1 MIVYIHG
8 NNATPLSFSYIRGA
22 INQEAIC
29 LDYDSKNGFMVN
41 LRRFVDELENIPQI
55 FFVGHSLGGI
65 YALHLANIFPE
76 KVVGGVTLSTPFGG
90 CKSADMIKY
99 MLPFS
104 QVMKDIGT
112 DSSPVTDTHR
122 MSIGAPWVN
131 VVSTGGPSP
140 FIMGRNDG
148 VVSYESMTHLSS
160 KMDIIELEAN
170 HFEILMHPNVVDII
184 QKRQR
189 RI

>member
-8 NNATPLSFSYIRGA
+8 NNATSLSFNYIRSE
-22 INQEAIC
+22 INQESLC

-41 LRRFVDELENIPQI
+41 LRRFADELEDIPKI

-65 YALHLANIFPE
+65 YALHLAKIFPE
-76 KVVGGVTLSTPFGG
+76 KVIGGVTLSTPFGG

-112 DSSPVTDTHR
+112 DSVPVTDTHR
-122 MSIGAPWVN
+122 MTICCPWTN
-131 VVSTGGPSP
+131 IVSTGGSSP

-148 VVSYESMTHLSS
+148 VVSYESMTHLST

-170 HFEILMHPNVVDII
+170 HFEILMHPCAVDII
-184 QKRQR
+184 RKKLM
-189 RI
+189 